1 MKVYTT
7 LMNNIFD
14 NINLSKIGELLTY
27 TPGHP
32 LMFNSGLFMFLF
44 LGFLI
49 IYRAIYNMPRARM
62 IFVILFSLYFYYKSS
77 GIYVLCLLL
86 VALSDYSIG
95 LLLNKTRNTIGRKLC
110 VTASV
115 LINMG
120 MLCYFKYTAFVVD
133 TINKFLHQPIEL
145 WDIALPIG
153 ISFFTFRSVSYI
165 VDIYRG
171 KIEAERNPLNYIFY
185 LTFFPPLVAGPVVRA
200 SQLLPQ
206 IHNRPIVTREMFAE
220 GLFLI
225 MTGVFKKVVISDY
238 ISINFVDRIFDAP
251 ALYTGL
257 ENLLGIY
264 GYTLQI
270 YCDFSGYSDMAIG
283 IALLLGYRFPINFDS
298 PYQSGS
304 ITEFWRR
311 WHITLSS
318 WLRDYLYI
326 SLGGN
331 RVPIWRNYFNLFI
344 TMVIGG
350 LWHGASWLFILWGSW
365 HGIMLVLH
373 KAYRKL
379 VPAQQHSGIKAQLLH
394 IGNVLLTFHVVAIGW
409 VFFRAESLTTVGEMA
424 TQIFTQF
431 HPEVFMQFV
440 NGYPFVTLAIFVG
453 YMLHYAPHNMA
464 TSLQNTLEHTP
475 LVAKAFIFA
484 LFIYVVMQVR
494 SGEVVP
500 FIYLQF

>member
-1 MKVYTT
+1 
-7 LMNNIFD
+7 MNNILD
-14 NINLSKIGELLTY
+14 NLDLSKLGELLTY
-27 TPGHP
+27 SPSHP
-32 LMFNSGLFMFLF
+32 LMFNSGLFLFLF
-44 LGFLI
+44 LAFII
-49 IYRAIYNMPRARM
+49 IYRLLYSNNMGRM
-62 IFVILFSLYFYYKSS
+62 VFVIIFSLYFYYKSS

-86 VALSDYSIG
+86 VAMSDFLIG
-95 LLLNKTRNTIGRKLC
+95 LLLQRTHSSSKRKWC
-110 VTASV
+110 VALSA

-120 MLCYFKYTAFVVD
+120 MLCYFKYTTLIVD
-133 TINKFLHQPIEL
+133 TINTFISRPIEL

-153 ISFFTFRSVSYI
+153 ISFFTFRSLSYI
-165 VDIYRG
+165 IDIYRG
-171 KIEAERNPLNYIFY
+171 KLQPTSNLLEYIFF
-185 LTFFPPLVAGPVVRA
+185 LSFFPPLVAGPVVRA
-200 SQLLPQ
+200 IDLLPQ
-206 IHNRPIVTREMFAE
+206 IQRRPLVTREMFAE
-220 GLFLI
+220 GLFLV

-283 IALLLGYRFPINFDS
+283 IALLLGFRFPINFDS
-298 PYQSGS
+298 PYKSGS

-311 WHITLSS
+311 WHITLST

-331 RVPIWRNYFNLFI
+331 RVPRWRNYFNLFI

-350 LWHGASWLFILWGSW
+350 LWHGASWLFVLWGAW
-365 HGIMLVLH
+365 HGLMLVLH
-373 KAYRKL
+373 KVYRKL
-379 VPAQQHSGIKAQLLH
+379 VPAREHSGLKAQLLH

-409 VFFRAESLTTVGEMA
+409 VFFRADSLTVVGEMA

-431 HPEVFMQFV
+431 HPEVFAQFV
-440 NGYPFVTLAIFVG
+440 SGYPFVTLAVVIG
-453 YMLHYAPHNMA
+453 YLLHYTPHQL
-464 TSLQNTLEHTP
+464 SLSIQQTLEHTP
-475 LVAKAFIFA
+475 LVAKAIIFA
-484 LFIYVVMQVR
+484 LFIFLVLQVR
-494 SGEVVP
+494 SSEVVP

>member
-1 MKVYTT
+1 MK
-7 LMNNIFD
+7 NIFD
-14 NINLSKIGELLTY
+14 NIDLSKIGELLSY
-27 TPGHP
+27 SPGHP
-32 LMFNSGLFMFLF
+32 LMFNSGLFLFLF
-44 LGFLI
+44 LIFII
-49 IYRAIYNMPRARM
+49 IYRALYRYNPGRM

-77 GIYVLCLLL
+77 GVYVLCLLS
-86 VALSDYSIG
+86 VAISDYCIG
-95 LLLNKTRNTIGRKLC
+95 LILGQVRNTAARKWC
-110 VTASV
+110 VAASAI
-115 LINMG
+115 INMG
-120 MLCYFKYTAFVVD
+120 MLCYFKYTTLIVD
-133 TINKFLHQPIEL
+133 TINSFISKPIEL

-153 ISFFTFRSVSYI
+153 ISFFTFRSLSYI
-165 VDIYRG
+165 IDIYRG
-171 KIEAERNPLNYIFY
+171 KLQPTTNPLEY
-185 LTFFPPLVAGPVVRA
+185 LFFLSFFPPLVAGPVVRA
-200 SQLLPQ
+200 IDLLPQ
-206 IHNRPIVTREMFAE
+206 IRRRPVVTSQMFAE

-283 IALLLGYRFPINFDS
+283 IALLLGFRFPINFDS
-298 PYQSGS
+298 PYKSAS

-331 RVPIWRNYFNLFI
+331 RVPLWRNYFNLFI

-350 LWHGASWLFILWGSW
+350 LWHGASWLFVLWGAW

-373 KAYRKL
+373 KIYRKRFS
-379 VPAQQHSGIKAQLLH
+379 AQEHSGVKAHLLH
-394 IGNVLLTFHVVAIGW
+394 IINIIITFNIVAVGW
-409 VFFRAESLTTVGEMA
+409 VFFRADSLSTVGEMA

-431 HPEVFMQFV
+431 HPEVLGQLV
-440 NGYPFVTLAIFVG
+440 DGYRYVILAMIVG
-453 YMLHYAPHNMA
+453 YLLHYTPHKW
-464 TSLQNTLEHTP
+464 SLALQKILEKTP
-475 LVAKAFIFA
+475 FAVKVIIFS
-484 LFIYVVMQVR
+484 LFIYIVLQLR
-494 SGEVVP
+494 SSQVVP

>member
-1 MKVYTT
+1 MK
-7 LMNNIFD
+7 NIFD
-14 NINLSKIGELLTY
+14 NIDLAKLGELLTY

-32 LMFNSGLFMFLF
+32 LMFNSGLFLFLF
-44 LGFLI
+44 CAFLI
-49 IYRAIYNMPRARM
+49 AYRLLLRHNTARM

-77 GIYVLCLLL
+77 GWYLLCLLF
-86 VALSDYSIG
+86 VAVSDYF
-95 LLLNKTRNTIGRKLC
+95 IGRRLGKSTHPTVRKLY
-110 VTASV
+110 VAASV

-120 MLCYFKYTAFVVD
+120 MLCYFKYTTLIVD
-133 TINKFLHQPIEL
+133 TINAFLSHPIAL
-145 WDIALPIG
+145 WDIALPVG

-165 VDIYRG
+165 VDIYRH
-171 KIEAERNPLNYIFY
+171 KLQPTNNLLHY
-185 LTFFPPLVAGPVVRA
+185 LFFLSFFPPLVAGPVVRA
-200 SQLLPQ
+200 TELLPQ
-206 IHNRPIVTREMFAE
+206 IGRRPEVSREMFAE

-225 MTGVFKKVVISDY
+225 MCGIFKKVVISDY

-283 IALLLGYRFPINFDS
+283 IALLLGFRFPINFDS

-350 LWHGASWLFILWGSW
+350 LWHGASWLFILWGAW
-365 HGIMLVLH
+365 HGLMLVLH
-373 KAYRKL
+373 KLYRRL
-379 VPAQQHSGIKAQLLH
+379 VPPREHGAVASQLLH
-394 IGNVLLTFHVVAIGW
+394 IGNVILTFHVVAIGW
-409 VFFRAESLTTVGEMA
+409 VFFRADSLTIVGEMA

-440 NGYPFVTLAIFVG
+440 AGYPYVTLAIVIG
-453 YMLHYAPHNMA
+453 YLLHYAPREW
-464 TSLQNTLEHTP
+464 TLSIQRTLEFTP
-475 LVAKAFIFA
+475 LVAKAIIFA
-484 LFIYVVMQVR
+484 LFIYIVLQVR
-494 SGEVVP
+494 SSEVVP

>member
-1 MKVYTT
+1 
-7 LMNNIFD
+7 MNNIFN
-14 NINLSKIGELLTY
+14 NIDLSKIGTLLTY
-27 TPGHP
+27 NPGHP
-32 LMFNSGLFMFLF
+32 LMFNSGLFLFLF

-49 IYRAIYNMPRARM
+49 IYRAVYNNTRARM

-86 VALSDYSIG
+86 VALSDF
-95 LLLNKTRNTIGRKLC
+95 LLGQLLSRTQGTIGRKLC
-110 VTASV
+110 VTASILV
-115 LINMG
+115 NMG
-120 MLCYFKYTAFVVD
+120 MLCYFKYTSFIID
-133 TINKFLHQPIEL
+133 TVNKFLHQPIEL

-153 ISFFTFRSVSYI
+153 ISFFTFRSLSYI
-165 VDIYRG
+165 IDIYRG
-171 KIEAERNPLNYIFY
+171 KITAETQFINYLFF
-185 LTFFPPLVAGPVVRA
+185 LSFFPPLVAGPVVRA
-200 SQLLPQ
+200 SELLPQ
-206 IHNRPIVTREMFAE
+206 IHNKPIVTREMFAE

-225 MTGVFKKVVISDY
+225 MTGAFKKIVISDY
-238 ISINFVDRIFDAP
+238 ISSNFVDRIFDAP

-298 PYQSGS
+298 PYKSGS

-350 LWHGASWLFILWGSW
+350 LWHGASWLFILWGAW
-365 HGIMLVLH
+365 HGLMLVIH

-379 VPAQQHSGIKAQLLH
+379 IPAKEHNGIKAQLIH

-424 TQIFTQF
+424 MQIFTQF
-431 HPEVFMQFV
+431 HPNVLMQFI

-453 YMLHYAPHNMA
+453 YMLHYAPHDLSL
-464 TSLQNTLEHTP
+464 SLQKTLERTP
-475 LVAKAFIFA
+475 LVTKAAVFA
-484 LFIYVVMQVR
+484 LFIYFILQVR